1 MFTTERTANALTK
14 KINDAIKNNET
25 EIELVIKS
33 TGDHVKIT
41 LCSYVEIKSIDQI
54 DYYLLECR
62 FPWAGFDSIDKVA
75 NFLNN
80 WDKKIE
86 EDEKEKNE
94 IKKYYEDFKGT
105 EKFDYQWFSDWHKDV
120 FGYRP
125 HGKFGWE

>member
-33 TGDHVKIT
+33 TNDHVKII
-41 LCSYVEIKSIDQI
+41 LCGQAEIKSIDQI
-54 DYYLLECR
+54 EYYLLECR
-62 FPWAGFDSIDKVA
+62 FPWAGSDSIDKIA

-80 WDKKIE
+80 WDKHVE
-86 EDEKEKNE
+86 EDEKEKND
-94 IKKYYEDFKGT
+94 IKKYYEEFNGT
-105 EKFDYQWFSDWHKDV
+105 KKFNYEWFSDWHKDV

-125 HGKFGWE
+125 HGKLGWE

>member
-33 TGDHVKIT
+33 TNDHVKIT
-41 LCSYVEIKSIDQI
+41 LCGYGEIKSIDQI
-54 DYYLLECR
+54 AYYLLECR
-62 FPWAGFDSIDKVA
+62 FPWAGFDSIDKIA

-80 WDKKIE
+80 WDKNVE
-86 EDEKEKNE
+86 EDEKEKND
-94 IKKYYEDFKGT
+94 IKKYYEEFNGT

-125 HGKFGWE
+125 HGKLGWE